1 VKRRSLEDL
10 HFYLDTQIEDVIIVM
25 YVEDNIFEI
34 TPIEGVSC
42 LSVLSV
48 LHHWG
53 KSSVIEKLRSANQ
66 TQARLV

>member
-48 LHHWG
+48 LPLG
-53 KSSVIEKLRSANQ
+53 KELRHREITISKSDAS
-66 TQARLV
+66 